1 MLTSEQHRCSNE
13 KRNFSAEF
21 KRESAQLVVDQKY
34 TVADAAKAMDVGLST
49 MTRWVKQLRD
59 ERQGK
64 TPKASPITPEQ
75 IEIRKL
81 RKKLQRIEMENE
93 ILKKGGVLRK
103 AVRLR
108 YAFIRDNTCCW
119 PVRLLCRVLD
129 VHPSGFYAWLQ
140 QPHSQRH
147 QADLRLTGQIKQFW
161 LESGCVYGYRKIHL
175 DLRDSGQQCGVNRV
189 WRLMKRVGIKAQVGY
204 RSPRARKG
212 EASIMSPNRLQRQFN
227 PDAPDE
233 RWVTDITYIRTHE
246 GWLYLAVVVAL
257 FSRKIIGW
265 SMQSRMTKDIVL
277 NALLMA
283 VWRRNPEKQVLVHSD
298 QGSQY
303 TSHEWQSFLKSHGL
317 EGSMSRRG
325 NCHDNA
331 VAESFFQLLKRERIK
346 KKIYGM
352 REEAR
357 SDIFDYI
364 EMFYNSKRRHGSSE
378 QMSPT
383 EYENQYYQRLGSV

>member
-1 MLTSEQHRCSNE
+1 MSG
-13 KRNFSAEF
+13 KRYPEEF
-21 KRESAQLVVDQKY
+21 KTEAVKQVVDRGYSVASVATRLDITTHSLYAWIKKYGPDSSTNKEQSDAQAEIRRLQKELKRV
-34 TVADAAKAMDVGLST
+34 T
-49 MTRWVKQLRD
+49 D
-59 ERQGK
+59 ERD
-64 TPKASPITPEQ
+64 
-75 IEIRKL
+75 
-81 RKKLQRIEMENE
+81 
-93 ILKKGGVLRK
+93 ILKKPRGVLRK

-108 YAFIRDNTCCW
+108 YAFIRDNSCCW

-204 RSPRARKG
+204 RIPRARKG
-212 EASIMSPNRLQRQFN
+212 EASIVSPNRLQRQFN

-246 GWLYLAVVVAL
+246 GWLYLAVVVDL

-346 KKIYGM
+346 KKIYGT

>member
-1 MLTSEQHRCSNE
+1 MSG
-13 KRNFSAEF
+13 KRYPEEF
-21 KRESAQLVVDQKY
+21 KTEAVKQVVDRGYSVASVATRLDITTHSLYAWIKKYGPDSSTNKEQSDAQAEIRRLQKELKRV
-34 TVADAAKAMDVGLST
+34 T
-49 MTRWVKQLRD
+49 D
-59 ERQGK
+59 ERD
-64 TPKASPITPEQ
+64 
-75 IEIRKL
+75 
-81 RKKLQRIEMENE
+81 
-93 ILKKGGVLRK
+93 ILKKAVLRK

-108 YAFIRDNTCCW
+108 YAFIRDNSCCW

-212 EASIMSPNRLQRQFN
+212 EASIVSPNRLQRQFN

-246 GWLYLAVVVAL
+246 GWLYLAVVVDL

-346 KKIYGM
+346 KKIYGT

>member
-1 MLTSEQHRCSNE
+1 MK

-21 KRESAQLVVDQKY
+21 KRESAQLVVDQTY

-246 GWLYLAVVVAL
+246 GWLYLAVVVDL